1 MRGRAAAGPAA
12 PNRATATLC
21 PARIRA
27 TDRLREIGV
36 DPRERN
42 AKSFLVSNILS
53 PFSQN
58 FPHKFLS
65 ENRNR
70 GYNPS
75 RRRRLTMT
83 REPASPSQRAAV
95 RAQRRARRNERIAR
109 RENFFDLVASGY
121 SCRQI
126 AEAAKV
132 SAATVRREIDRAIAE
147 RRLDAPERYVHV
159 QVARLAKALRL
170 ADASIERGDLKAV
183 GPLVR
188 LVAALD
194 RYHGLGRTSAQR
206 APAAADTPLPPAE
219 APPPALPAPPLGAH
233 PRRVAARRRAADRR
247 RGCGSGRS
255 PGRVPGRPSRRELGR
270 AFLPGPVRFI
280 AMRAARENC
289 ELPTA
294 RRAIRL
300 GRRLVGMTS
309 MAAHARG
316 PSRAE
321 QNTNN
326 FLTAYA
332 GYGIVGHSR
341 RMAPAAISRAID

>member
-1 MRGRAAAGPAA
+1 
-12 PNRATATLC
+12 
-21 PARIRA
+21 
-27 TDRLREIGV
+27 
-36 DPRERN
+36 
-42 AKSFLVSNILS
+42 
-53 PFSQN
+53 
-58 FPHKFLS
+58 
-65 ENRNR
+65 
-70 GYNPS
+70 
-75 RRRRLTMT
+75 MT

-233 PRRVAARRRAADRR
+233 PRRVAARRRAADRGQ
-247 RGCGSGRS
+247 GCGLGRS
-255 PGRVPGRPSRRELGR
+255 PDRVQDRVRGRPSRRGLGG

-280 AMRAARENC
+280 TMCAARENC
-289 ELPTA
+289 ELPA
-294 RRAIRL
+294 GRRAIRL

-309 MAAHARG
+309 IAAHARG
-316 PSRAE
+316 SSRWFE

-332 GYGIVGHSR
+332 DHGIVRHSG
-341 RMAPAAISRAID
+341 RMA

>member
-1 MRGRAAAGPAA
+1 
-12 PNRATATLC
+12 
-21 PARIRA
+21 
-27 TDRLREIGV
+27 
-36 DPRERN
+36 
-42 AKSFLVSNILS
+42 
-53 PFSQN
+53 
-58 FPHKFLS
+58 
-65 ENRNR
+65 
-70 GYNPS
+70 
-75 RRRRLTMT
+75 MT
-83 REPASPSQRAAV
+83 RDPASPSQRAAV

-147 RRLDAPERYVHV
+147 RRLDAPERYAHV

-194 RYHGLGRTSAQR
+194 RYHGLGRASTQR
-206 APAAADTPLPPAE
+206 APAAGAPLPPAE
-219 APPPALPAPPLGAH
+219 APPLALPAPPLALAH
-233 PRRVAARRRAADRR
+233 AKAAARRRAADRR

-326 FLTAYA
+326 FLTADA